1 MIVKDLW
8 KKCTHFVFDKSFNMV
23 HSAAIDCTNSSS
35 KQNDDRLS
43 FFKLP
48 RDPNLKKIWI
58 SKLKLKHLPKEE
70 NVFVCHHH
78 LEDSCFQRDLRV
90 RILSEF
96 FIFTCLCQ
104 IVILKEF
111 FIHFLYRRNW
121 SVYPRGDS

>member
-1 MIVKDLW
+1 
-8 KKCTHFVFDKSFNMV
+8 MV
-23 HSAAIDCTNSSS
+23 HCAAIDCTNSSS

-48 RDPNLKKIWI
+48 RDPNRKKIWI
-58 SKLKLKHLPKEE
+58 SKLKRKHLPKEE

-78 LEDSCFQRDLRV
+78 FEDSCFQRDLRV
-90 RILSEF
+90 RILSDF
-96 FIFTCLCQ
+96 FIFSFLCQ

-111 FIHFLYRRNW
+111 FIHFLPRMNC